1 MLLFEPIIYLLAQ
14 LLEHR
19 GGSFSPFILILSGV
33 TLRRSNNAKG
43 MSAMP
48 GPQPQPIVLTGSQRD
63 VLAHLTRRTS
73 STQGL
78 VRRARISILAAA
90 EGLNNE
96 QIAQRLGINRETAR
110 LWRGN
115 WLASAERL
123 VSAEGAGEEK
133 ALRECIE
140 EDVLADAKRSGAPV
154 TFTPE
159 QVCRIVALACEDPRE
174 DSGRPIT
181 HWSSAEL
188 ADEAIERGIV
198 QSISARSVGRFL
210 GRGGSEA
217 ASDTLLAK
225 QRAGQRA

>member
-1 MLLFEPIIYLLAQ
+1 MVRPRTNEPRASRWKFLAVYPYTERCNPQ
-14 LLEHR
+14 EEQQREGDERYAGATAATDRTHR
-19 GGSFSPFILILSGV
+19 KPAG
-33 TLRRSNNAKG
+33 
-43 MSAMP
+43 
-48 GPQPQPIVLTGSQRD
+48 
-63 VLAHLTRRTS
+63 
-73 STQGL
+73 
-78 VRRARISILAAA
+78 RARASDAPDEQHSGSRASRAYNILAAA